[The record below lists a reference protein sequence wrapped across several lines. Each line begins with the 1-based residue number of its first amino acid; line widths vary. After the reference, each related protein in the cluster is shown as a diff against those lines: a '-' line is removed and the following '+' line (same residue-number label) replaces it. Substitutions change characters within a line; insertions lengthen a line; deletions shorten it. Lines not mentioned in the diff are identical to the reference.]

1 MSPEPGSITALLDRL
16 RAGEAPA
23 RGELLRRLALHMH
36 PIACRLMGVEP
47 AGHTLQPTALVNE
60 AVARLLTQEAIAAA
74 PTRAYLFAAAART
87 MRQVLVDHAR
97 AEGADKRG
105 GDWVRVPLTEGG
117 VPAEER
123 GYGLVE
129 ISEAIDALS
138 TVFPRA
144 ADVVTLRYFAGH
156 TVSEVSAELG
166 LSESTVEADWR
177 LARAWLLR
185 ALVGDQKIPPDQGP
199 DPKNPH

>member
-1 MSPEPGSITALLDRL
+1 MTPEPGSITALLDRL
-16 RAGEAPA
+16 RAGDAPA

-60 AVARLLTQEAIAAA
+60 AVARLLTQEAMTAA
-74 PTRAYLFAAAART
+74 PSRAYLFAAAARA

-105 GDWVRVPLTEGG
+105 GGMTRLPLSDDGP
-117 VPAEER
+117 PAEER

-129 ISEAIDALS
+129 VGEAIDALAR
-138 TVFPRA
+138 VFPRA
-144 ADVVTLRYFAGH
+144 ADVVTLRYLAGH
-156 TVSEVSAELG
+156 TVPEVAAELG

-185 ALVGDQKIPPDQGP
+185 ALEGRKKSDSDQGS
-199 DPKNPH
+199 